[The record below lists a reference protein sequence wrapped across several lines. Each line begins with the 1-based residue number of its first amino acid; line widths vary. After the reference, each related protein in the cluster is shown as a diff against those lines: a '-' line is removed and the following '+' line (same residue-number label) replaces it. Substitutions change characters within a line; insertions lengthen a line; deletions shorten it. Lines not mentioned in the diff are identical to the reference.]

1 MKKKMELSEYLNGNV
16 VLERYHCFNKGLEEL
31 YNNALSNGIIL
42 QYNKKDLMQYIKE
55 QKKSLLE
62 IPIGE
67 EFDKQFK
74 KKNNRLLIKKALF
87 RTLFFLSLYSF
98 HVAGKNFQTQEASN
112 VINSIL
118 MINNLSKDLN
128 EDGILE
134 IDTSILNY
142 INKYCDPGDDKYFY
156 NSNFIYRLSD
166 YIKISDS
173 VSFDVALNQLG
184 YGLIEIDG
192 IIYSRTGNITKIM
205 YDINGEEHIDYTDVV
220 FRSNEEVKKYL
231 SNIYDYDVNDIL
243 NVTISFN
250 KTKSLEEIPTIK
262 KSKEDG
268 TVIVEEPS
276 NNIKHSLIKK
286 LRKEG

>member
-31 YNNALSNGIIL
+31 YDKALSNGIIL
-42 QYNKKDLMQYIKE
+42 QYNKKDLMQYINE

-74 KKNNRLLIKKALF
+74 KKNNRLFIRKAVF
-87 RTLFFLSLYSF
+87 KTLFFLSLYTL

-142 INKYCDPGDDKYFY
+142 INKYCNPGDDKYFY

-166 YIKISDS
+166 YVKISDS
-173 VSFDVALNQLG
+173 VSFDVSLNQLG
-184 YGLIEIDG
+184 FGLIEIDG
-192 IIYSRTGNITKIM
+192 ILYSRTGNITKIM
-205 YDINGEEHIDYTDVV
+205 YDINGEEYIDYTDVV
-220 FRSNEEVKKYL
+220 FKSNEEVKEYL